1 MATLQ
6 SIRSKGPLLVI
17 VIGLA
22 LFAFIAGDAW
32 KVLQPHQGRQD
43 VGEVNGEKLSAQEY
57 QKMVDEFSEVIKL
70 TNGLNSLNEDQLT
83 NVKDQVWNTYV
94 TNQLIAGEAEKLG
107 LTVTDKELQAVIDE
121 GTNPLLMQTPFRNP
135 QTGAFD
141 KDMLKKFLVEY
152 ANLGSSQMPA
162 QYVEYYQKLGNFW
175 TFVEKTLRQSLLAS
189 KYQNLIAKSLISNPV
204 AAEDAFKGRT
214 EQSDLLLA
222 GVPYASISDSTITVS
237 DEEIKNLYNER
248 KESYKQPV
256 ETRDIQYIDVHVVP
270 SAEDRGAVLKEV
282 TEFTDQL
289 DKTTTDYASF
299 VRSTGSTVNYTGVA
313 INKTSLP
320 QDVAARLDSA
330 SVNEVY
336 GPYYNAGDDSYNTF
350 KILAKTTAPDSIQ
363 FRQIQVMADTEAR
376 RTELADSIFNAIKG
390 GADFA
395 EVAKAYGQTGEATW
409 VNAMSWEGAA
419 LDADNLKYIQTLIN
433 QPVNELKNLK
443 VGQANLIL
451 QVMSKKAMKPK
462 YDVAVIKCPVEFS
475 KETYND
481 AYNKFSQFVA
491 QNTTLEDMKKNAE
504 EAGYTVIPR
513 SDFTSDAHYVGNI
526 HSTQEALRWIFN
538 AKAGE
543 VSPLYEC
550 GDNDHMIMVGVEA
563 INKKGYVNINK
574 VANMLRN
581 EIIRNKKA
589 EQLMGQMKG
598 FNSLA
603 QIKEMKDAVSD
614 SVKHV
619 TFNAPAYISVT
630 HASEPAISAYASKT
644 DVEKVSAPIKGN
656 AGVYMIQVYAKDK
669 GSEEFDAK
677 KEESALSSMSSA
689 YANQCI
695 SELREKGKVTD
706 QRYLYF

>member
-451 QVMSKKAMKPK
+451 QVMNKKAMKPK

-550 GDNDHMIMVGVEA
+550 GNNDHMIMVGVEA

-589 EQLMGQMKG
+589 EQLMGQMKD

>member
-433 QPVNELKNLK
+433 QPINELKNLK

-538 AKAGE
+538 AKVGE

-589 EQLMGQMKG
+589 EQLMGQMKD

>member
-589 EQLMGQMKG
+589 KQLMGQMKD

>member
-504 EAGYTVIPR
+504 EAGYTVIPC
-513 SDFTSDAHYVGNI
+513 SDFTSDSHYVGNI

-589 EQLMGQMKG
+589 EQLMGQMKD

>member
-433 QPVNELKNLK
+433 QPVSELKNLK

-451 QVMSKKAMKPK
+451 QVMNKKAMKPK

-589 EQLMGQMKG
+589 EQLMGQMKD

>member
-363 FRQIQVMADTEAR
+363 FRQIQVMADTETR

-589 EQLMGQMKG
+589 EQLMGQMKD

-677 KEESALSSMSSA
+677 KEESALSSMNSA

>member
-363 FRQIQVMADTEAR
+363 FRQIQVMADTETR

-589 EQLMGQMKG
+589 EQLMGQMKD

>member
-350 KILAKTTAPDSIQ
+350 KILTKTTAPDSIQ

-589 EQLMGQMKG
+589 EQLMGQMKD

>member
-175 TFVEKTLRQSLLAS
+175 TFVETTLRQSLLAS

-390 GADFA
+390 GANFA

-589 EQLMGQMKG
+589 EQLMGQMKD

>member
-270 SAEDRGAVLKEV
+270 SAEDRGAVLKEI

-451 QVMSKKAMKPK
+451 QVMNKKAMKPK

-589 EQLMGQMKG
+589 EQLMGQMKD

-656 AGVYMIQVYAKDK
+656 AGVYMIQVYAKNK